1 MQVLDDGRLTDNKG
15 RVADFK
21 NTIIIM
27 TTNMGSNIIYENF
40 DGLED
45 AAPEERQRIIDL
57 TQTKVVEA
65 LKDKMRPEFLN
76 RIDEQV
82 MFTPLNREEIRKIML
97 LMFKST
103 RKRIQKQGYDI
114 ELSDKAVDLLADLGY
129 EPQYGARPMKRV
141 LQRRIDNE
149 LSKHLLAG
157 EFESG
162 DVIWVDT
169 NDKRELIFTKKEKS
183 KNK

>member
-1 MQVLDDGRLTDNKG
+1 
-15 RVADFK
+15 
-21 NTIIIM
+21 M

-45 AAPEERQRIIDL
+45 AEPKERQKIIDL
-57 TQTKVVEA
+57 TQDKVVEA

-82 MFTPLNREEIRKIML
+82 MFTPLNRAEIKKIML
-97 LMFKST
+97 LMFKGT
-103 RKRIQKQGYDI
+103 RKRIQRQGYDI
-114 ELSDKAVDLLADLGY
+114 ELSEKAIDLLADLGY

-157 EFESG
+157 EFETG
-162 DVIWVDT
+162 DIIWVDT
-169 NDKRELIFTKKEKS
+169 DKDNELTFVKKDA
-183 KNK
+183 